1 MRRKRN
7 LLISMAAVSLAGA
20 AADNKPINLFSAGS
34 TFIYP
39 ILGKW
44 CAEYR
49 KVHPE
54 VQVSYEPTG
63 SGHGIG
69 RTLAGTVDFGASDG
83 PLSDAQI
90 QHSARK
96 ILHVPVVLGGVVPSY
111 NLPGV
116 TQEIRFTPAALAGI
130 FLGTITHWDDPELVR
145 TNPGAHLP
153 ARDLTVVFRTDGS
166 GTTYIWT
173 DYLTKVSADWSKRVG
188 RGTSVK
194 FPLGMG
200 APFNEGVQKLIKER
214 PYSIGYLEVTYAVNG
229 HVQAGLVRNA
239 SGNFVA
245 GDSAGITAAAAAEAK
260 DMPDDFRVSI
270 TNARAPDAY
279 PVASF
284 TWLLVPER
292 IDDRAKREAITGLL
306 RWVLTD
312 GQRLAAPMHYAPLPG
327 DVASRALKAVDRIQ

>member
-7 LLISMAAVSLAGA
+7 LLVSLVAVSLAGA
-20 AADNKPINLFSAGS
+20 AADNKPISLFSAGS

-49 KVHPE
+49 KLHPE
-54 VQVSYEPTG
+54 VQVSYEPIG
-63 SGHGIG
+63 SGHGIS

-96 ILHVPVVLGGVVPSY
+96 ILHVPAVLGAVVPSY

-116 TQEIRFTPAALAGI
+116 MQAIRFTPAALAGI
-130 FLGTITHWDDPELVR
+130 YLGTITRWDDPELVR
-145 TNPGAHLP
+145 ANPGAHLP
-153 ARDLTVVFRTDGS
+153 AHELTVVFRTDSS

-188 RGTSVK
+188 RGTSVT
-194 FPLGMG
+194 FPAGMG
-200 APFNEGVQKLIKER
+200 AQFNEGVQKVIKER

-245 GDSAGITAAAAAEAK
+245 GDSAGITAAATAGAK
-260 DMPDDFRVSI
+260 DMPDDFRLSI
-270 TNARAPDAY
+270 TNATAPDAY
-279 PVASF
+279 PISSF
-284 TWLLVPER
+284 TWLLVPEH
-292 IDDRAKREAITGLL
+292 IEDRAKKEAITGLL

-312 GQRLAAPMHYAPLPG
+312 GQKFAAPMHYAPLPG
-327 DVASRALKAVDRIQ
+327 NLVSQALKALDRIQ

>member
-1 MRRKRN
+1 MRTKRII
-7 LLISMAAVSLAGA
+7 LISLAAVSLAGA

-49 KVHPE
+49 NLHPE
-54 VQVSYEPTG
+54 VQVSYEPVG

-83 PLSDAQI
+83 PLTDAQI
-90 QHSARK
+90 QHSVRK

-116 TQEIRFTPAALAGI
+116 TQGIRFTPEALAGI
-130 FLGTITHWDDPELVR
+130 YLGTITRWDDPELMR
-145 TNPGAHLP
+145 ANPGAHLP
-153 ARDLTVVFRTDGS
+153 AHELTVVFRADSS

-188 RGTSVK
+188 RGTSVT
-194 FPLGMG
+194 FPAGTG
-200 APFNEGVQKLIKER
+200 AQFNEGVQKLIKER

-239 SGNFVA
+239 SGNFVT
-245 GDSAGITAAAAAEAK
+245 GDSAGITAAAAAGAK
-260 DMPDDFRVSI
+260 EMPDDLRISI
-270 TNARAPDAY
+270 TNVRAPDAY
-279 PVASF
+279 PIASF

-292 IDDRAKREAITGLL
+292 IENRPKREAITSLL

-327 DVASRALKAVDRIQ
+327 DVASRALRAVDRIQ